1 MLPVTIPR
9 ISLITNNRIT
19 RNQPAVW
26 CHYRPGHGRIHLRL
40 DANPLYRFTTHD
52 SLVGS
57 GKRYGRVCCLLL
69 DHLSDSL
76 LLQRKFRQYRVN
88 MAEIELGLV
97 LVVYA
102 DINGRHYGSVR
113 GTVQHHLGPPPDIA
127 RQARRG
133 CLSRILSRLHQR
145 IVLDHVHHRIRSFD
159 RGYRSYFATSRSST
173 LAWTTQATGR
183 DTRYTRQ
190 AHALVF
196 ASTFLVS
203 EVPALIRW
211 LKSVA
216 GGSPVWLPWAR
227 F

>member
-1 MLPVTIPR
+1 V
-9 ISLITNNRIT
+9 
-19 RNQPAVW
+19 
-26 CHYRPGHGRIHLRL
+26 
-40 DANPLYRFTTHD
+40 
-52 SLVGS
+52 VGS
-57 GKRYGRVCCLLL
+57 GQCNGRLCRILL
-69 DHLSDSL
+69 DHLPDSL
-76 LLQRKFRQYRVN
+76 LLQCKFRQHRVN
-88 MAEIELGLV
+88 IAETESGLV
-97 LVVYA
+97 FVVYA

-133 CLSRILSRLHQR
+133 CLPHILSCLYQC
-145 IVLDHVHHRIRSFD
+145 IIFDHVHHRIRSFD

-211 LKSVA
+211 LKSAA